1 MSDQFLIE
9 KQGLYYRP
17 DAAGYT
23 GLKCDAGRFT
33 FEEAALHAGPNG
45 PDGPQDGISIWAEDK
60 APEFSARCPWDVKA
74 VHNARKAALKD
85 AIKAIS
91 AARQTV
97 IHSGVVAYLDG
108 VSKGHDRSEQAV
120 ATLLAEMEASA

>member
-23 GLKCDAGRFT
+23 GLKSDAGRFT

-45 PDGPQDGISIWAEDK
+45 PDGSQDGISIWAEDE

-85 AIKAIS
+85 ALKAI
-91 AARQTV
+91 RTEREKV
-97 IHSGVVAYLDG
+97 IVADLVAYASGVADG
-108 VSKGHDRSEQAV
+108 QGRAEQAV
-120 ATLLAEMEASA
+120 AALLDEMEAPA